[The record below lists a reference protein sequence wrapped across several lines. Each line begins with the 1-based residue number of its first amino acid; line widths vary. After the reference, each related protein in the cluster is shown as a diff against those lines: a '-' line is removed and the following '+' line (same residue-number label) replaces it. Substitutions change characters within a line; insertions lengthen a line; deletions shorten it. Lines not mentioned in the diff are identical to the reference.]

1 MKRRFICGIAK
12 FLPAT
17 FLFCIAFLA
26 RGALA
31 ADTGASILERT
42 HDLYG
47 GLATYYDA
55 GVVLE
60 EYGAAAAPSTSRH
73 SFETYFKR
81 TPRNFLFDYHKQG
94 DERFVI
100 WGDPE
105 AFHTWWST
113 TGTQSDYPNPNNLP
127 AINSSDY
134 QTDGSATK
142 IPTLLYPKAALVGAL
157 SHFADPRLDGTEA
170 ISGHACHRI
179 VGATSDLYGMTGNE
193 VNRRKLTLWIDVQ
206 SLLVR
211 QVREE
216 WEAAPGQ
223 VHRTTTMFDPVA
235 NGAIEDGRFRF
246 FPPKSR

>member
-1 MKRRFICGIAK
+1 MKRRSIGGAAK
-12 FLPAT
+12 FISAT
-17 FLFCIAFLA
+17 ILFCIATLA

-31 ADTGASILERT
+31 ADTADSILERT
-42 HDLYG
+42 HDMYG
-47 GLATYYDA
+47 GLTTYYDA
-55 GVVLE
+55 GVVLD

-73 SFETYFKR
+73 SFATYFKR
-81 TPRNFLFDYHKQG
+81 TPRNFLFEFHKQG

-100 WGDPE
+100 WGEPD

-134 QTDGSATK
+134 QTDGSTTK

-157 SHFADPRLDGTEA
+157 SHFVDPKLDGTEIIA
-170 ISGHACHRI
+170 GHPCHRL
-179 VGATSDLYGMTGNE
+179 VGATGDLYGMTGNE
-193 VNRRKLTLWIDVQ
+193 VNRRKLMLWIDVQ
-206 SLLVR
+206 TLLVR

-223 VHRTTTMFDPVA
+223 IHRTTTTFDPVT
-235 NGAIEDGRFRF
+235 NVEIEDGRFRF
-246 FPPKSR
+246 APPKS